1 MKRTKNIFITILALQ
16 CAFVQGAAPAGR
28 CSFES
33 QIGADEQSL
42 LDGVKSALTPISN
55 NSACQAQAGQIRTFE
70 QALTAYNQQANA
82 LNTGGI
88 SCMNYQG
95 AWDSRF
101 DTFANNWN
109 SPSGTDDAYASC
121 LGKATRDQAIEC
133 AALVTSSQ
141 KSSKRTECE
150 AQKDSIT
157 IAASQE
163 LRTQTF
169 QTGLTAL
176 NDVIA
181 NTECMNSAGDR
192 KINIV
197 QNAVGLAS
205 QAATIAML
213 GTGVGLLVGGAA
225 QLVNAAIG
233 NIFRNP
239 SRQAMAILDNRENF
253 SKLACLYE
261 QVESKALRCER
272 ISASRQVDVL
282 KNMFDESAQ
291 FCEVNEDVLK
301 QNDLMTSIDKVIRD
315 LNVPP
320 AAEQAAPGLSQETF
334 DGLVEQLS
342 EPFPG
347 SEATKLDVA
356 EHSASVVASRLST
369 ALENDDNLRA
379 FLQETQQLE
388 NLSGTQLRREH
399 RDLTEKRDRALAVKH
414 VVEAV
419 KTADSKGT
427 QMTQEDLTNVEKAL
441 KEFSAGDS
449 SFTGVYN
456 EIMIERASYGD
467 DLGQSLAAY
476 NSRLDLARL
485 HRQRMDLY
493 QNLNR
498 VSNSAFEDGGRF
510 NEAKK
515 AIGPHLRK
523 ALSRELNTLIDR
535 VKDLS
540 EIKPGAPNRALQETL
555 RTQEESVIYP
565 LLRACN
571 QLRTV
576 MTKSTRSG
584 DINATAGAQPSV
596 CRAFNCQTG
605 LTTFEDYLRGAG
617 VTAIN
622 LKKCDVNC
630 RSHYDRYVCQERS
643 SLASVRSRVRD
654 EFLRNGT
661 VCGKSIKDAFRR
673 ADGI

>member
-1 MKRTKNIFITILALQ
+1 MIRAKKIFVAFLA
-16 CAFVQGAAPAGR
+16 VQFAVAEAAPVAGR

-33 QIGADEQSL
+33 QIGADEQAL
-42 LDGVKSALTPISN
+42 LDGVKSALTPMSSN
-55 NSACQAQAGQIRTFE
+55 PACQAQAAQIRTFE
-70 QALTAYNQQANA
+70 QALSAYNQQANA

-101 DTFANNWN
+101 DSFANNWN
-109 SPSGTDDAYASC
+109 APAGTSDPYSSC
-121 LGKATRDQAIEC
+121 RGKTNREEAIEC

-141 KSSKRTECE
+141 KSAKRTSCE

-181 NTECMNSAGDR
+181 NQDCMNSAGER
-192 KINIV
+192 KINVV

-213 GTGVGLLVGGAA
+213 GTGIGLLVGGAA

-253 SKLACLYE
+253 SKIACLYE
-261 QVESKALRCER
+261 QIESKALRCER

-282 KNMFDESAQ
+282 KNMFDASAQ
-291 FCEVNEDVLK
+291 FCEANEDVLK

-315 LNVPP
+315 LNVPAANDKP
-320 AAEQAAPGLSQETF
+320 APALSQETF
-334 DGLVEQLS
+334 DNLVEQLS
-342 EPFPG
+342 DTFPG
-347 SEATKLDVA
+347 SEVTKLDVA
-356 EHSASVVASRLST
+356 EHSASVVASRLSS

-379 FLQETQQLE
+379 YLQETEKKE
-388 NLSGTQLRREH
+388 NISGTQLRREH
-399 RDLTEKRDRALAVKH
+399 RELTEKRDRAIAVRNVIQAVK
-414 VVEAV
+414 A
-419 KTADSKGT
+419 ADDKGT
-427 QMTQEDLTNVEKAL
+427 QMTQEDLKAVESTL
-441 KEFSAGDS
+441 KEFNAGNS

-456 EIMIERASYGD
+456 EIMIERAAIGD
-467 DLGQSLAAY
+467 DIGESLAAY
-476 NSRLDLARL
+476 NSRLDEARL
-485 HRQRMDLY
+485 HRQRIDLF
-493 QNLNR
+493 QNLER
-498 VSNSAFEDGGRF
+498 VSNSSFEDGGRF
-510 NEAKK
+510 NEART
-515 AIGPHLRK
+515 AIHPHLRK
-523 ALSRELNTLIDR
+523 VLGRELKTLIDR

-540 EIKPGAPNRALQETL
+540 DIKPGAPNRALQETL

-576 MTKSTRSG
+576 MTKTSRSG
-584 DINATAGAQPSV
+584 DINATAGEQPSA
-596 CRAFNCQTG
+596 CRAFNCQAG
-605 LTTFEDYLRGAG
+605 LTTFEDYLRSSGISG
-617 VTAIN
+617 LN

-630 RSHYDRYVCQERS
+630 RSHYDRYICQERS
-643 SLASVRSRVRD
+643 SLASTRARVRD
-654 EFLRNGT
+654 EFLKNGT
-661 VCGKSIKDAFRR
+661 ICGKSMKDAFKR
-673 ADGI
+673 ADGL